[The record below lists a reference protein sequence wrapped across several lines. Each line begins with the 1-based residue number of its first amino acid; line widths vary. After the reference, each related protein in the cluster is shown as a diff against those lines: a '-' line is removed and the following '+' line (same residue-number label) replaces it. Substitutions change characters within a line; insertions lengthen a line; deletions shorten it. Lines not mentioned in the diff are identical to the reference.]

1 MIKTK
6 ELLRLT
12 MIGLL
17 TTISFISC
25 YGRPGG
31 PGGSYGG
38 HMMGY
43 GFGGGY
49 MWIIWIVLI
58 GLVVY
63 FVVMQ
68 RRGDNPFV
76 SGPDKRERPIDILKK
91 RYARGEI
98 SKEEYERLKKDIE
111 S

>member
-1 MIKTK
+1 MIKIRD
-6 ELLRLT
+6 LLRLT
-12 MIGLL
+12 MIGVL
-17 TTISFISC
+17 TITFVSC

-31 PGGSYGG
+31 PGGGYGG

-63 FVVMQ
+63 FVVAQ
-68 RRGDNPFV
+68 RKSDTRLGSGNDN
-76 SGPDKRERPIDILKK
+76 RERPIDILKK
-91 RYARGEI
+91 RYAMGEI
-98 SKEEYERLKKDIE
+98 SKEEYERLKRDIE